1 MKKNLFTICCIL
13 LASVGYS
20 QNEPVKIQVVPADD
34 ALSYYDK
41 EANIFNVVE
50 VQPEFP
56 GGYVAMKK
64 FIDEEIKYTP
74 EIKQLNQAG
83 KVYIGFTVD
92 ATGKI
97 SDIKVLKG
105 IHPLIDKEA
114 ERVVASM
121 PNWKPGQQN
130 GKNVAVRFN
139 LPIAFK

>member
-1 MKKNLFTICCIL
+1 MKKNLFTICCITL
-13 LASVGYS
+13 CSVAYS

-34 ALSYYDK
+34 ANSYYDK
-41 EANIFNVVE
+41 ENNIFNVVE
-50 VQPEFP
+50 VQPEFS

-83 KVYIGFTVD
+83 KVYVGFTVD
-92 ATGKI
+92 AAGKI